1 VRPASRPEYRAVNRR
16 VKGALMPTNAI
27 SAAKASPRKSG
38 ARRRAAGP
46 DKVVLTN
53 RSALVGKYGTR
64 GVARIDT
71 ALAKLIDADRG
82 RGIATVVIA
91 LDDPDAMAVTG
102 AAPVTDVADA
112 AGNKSAVDAVY
123 RTYTPDYVM
132 LLGSID
138 VIPHQPLRNPVYD
151 GVNDV
156 DRLAYGDLPYA
167 CNAPYSDDPTDFIGP
182 DRVVGRLADVTGAST
197 PTVLVKLL
205 GRAVSWSSRPRSDY
219 EAHLGITA
227 NVWQRSTVLSLRK
240 LFAAAEVHSSPGEGP
255 GWERTLLRR
264 RVHFINCHGAES
276 EPRFFGQEGSNY
288 PVSHES
294 AQVAGRVSPGT
305 IVAAECCYG
314 CELWAPTDDVL
325 SMPMAYLANGA
336 AGYWGASTIAY
347 GPADANG
354 DADLVCAYFVAAVL
368 DGASIGRAALEA
380 RQRFVRGTTV
390 LSPVSTK
397 TLAQFNLLGDPSVHP
412 VLPVATPKARVA
424 QARKGR
430 RERLLELA
438 IANLRDTSITREE
451 AVATRAVGTLD
462 TVLTGDTPM
471 IEPHPHTFAVAP
483 PPLAAILPPPPQV
496 QLDADARFQ
505 VVLGQGE
512 TTGRAAVGLVN
523 VVAVEAREEGG
534 QIVARR
540 VLHSK

>member
-1 VRPASRPEYRAVNRR
+1 
-16 VKGALMPTNAI
+16 MPTNANSNAI
-27 SAAKASPRKSG
+27 AKSAP
-38 ARRRAAGP
+38 RRASAKKSAGTGRAAAP

-64 GVARIDT
+64 GVARIDA
-71 ALAKLIDADRG
+71 ALAKLVDADRG
-82 RGIATVVIA
+82 RGIATVVFA
-91 LDDPDAMAVTG
+91 LDDPEAMTAVGT
-102 AAPVTDVADA
+102 APVTDAADA
-112 AGNKSAVDAVY
+112 ERNKAAVDAVY
-123 RTYTPDYVM
+123 RAYTPDYVM

-167 CNAPYSDDPTDFIGP
+167 CNAPYSDDATDFIGP

-197 PTVLVKLL
+197 PSVLVKLL
-205 GRAVSWSSRPRSDY
+205 GRAASWSSRPRSDY

-255 GWERTLLRR
+255 GWERALLRR

-276 EPRFFGQEGSNY
+276 EPRFFGQEGDNY

-314 CELWAPTDDVL
+314 SELWAPTADVL

-390 LSPVSTK
+390 LSPVNTK

-412 VLPVATPKARVA
+412 VLPVAAPKGRVVG

-430 RERLLELA
+430 RGRLLELA
-438 IANLRDTSITREE
+438 IANLRDTSVTREE
-451 AVATRAVGTLD
+451 DGAARAGGTLD
-462 TVLTGDTPM
+462 AVLAGVDTPM
-471 IEPHPHTFAVAP
+471 IEPQSHTFAVAP

-505 VVLGQGE
+505 VVLGREE
-512 TTGRAAVGLVN
+512 TTDRAAAAGVVHI
-523 VVAVEAREEGG
+523 VAVEAREEDG

>member
-1 VRPASRPEYRAVNRR
+1 MDVVGRLTLDPVDLQEPLLGHEHSHCPRERRSAIARCGRGDSAGVPCGRSAREGGVDADERDANTTAKSAPRRRRPEV
-16 VKGALMPTNAI
+16 G
-27 SAAKASPRKSG
+27 G
-38 ARRRAAGP
+38 HGRAAAP

-64 GVARIDT
+64 GVARIDA
-71 ALAKLIDADRG
+71 ALAKLVDADRG
-82 RGIATVVIA
+82 RGIATVVFA
-91 LDDPDAMAVTG
+91 LDDPEAMTAVGT
-102 AAPVTDVADA
+102 APVTDAADA
-112 AGNKSAVDAVY
+112 ERNKAAVDAVY
-123 RTYTPDYVM
+123 RAYTPDYVM

-167 CNAPYSDDPTDFIGP
+167 CNAPYSDDATDFIGP

-197 PTVLVKLL
+197 PSVLVKLL
-205 GRAVSWSSRPRSDY
+205 GRATSWSSRPRSDY

-255 GWERTLLRR
+255 GWERALLRR

-276 EPRFFGQEGSNY
+276 EPRFFGQEGDNY

-314 CELWAPTDDVL
+314 SELWAPTADVL

-368 DGASIGRAALEA
+368 DGASIGRATLEA
-380 RQRFVRGTTV
+380 APAVRARHDRAVAGEHQDAGPVQPARRSVRPSRPARGRAEGTRGRPGPQR
-390 LSPVSTK
+390 
-397 TLAQFNLLGDPSVHP
+397 PS
-412 VLPVATPKARVA
+412 R
-424 QARKGR
+424 
-430 RERLLELA
+430 RLLELA
-438 IANLRDTSITREE
+438 IANLRDTSVTREE
-451 AVATRAVGTLD
+451 DGAARAERRSMRCWRASTR
-462 TVLTGDTPM
+462 
-471 IEPHPHTFAVAP
+471 
-483 PPLAAILPPPPQV
+483 
-496 QLDADARFQ
+496 R
-505 VVLGQGE
+505 
-512 TTGRAAVGLVN
+512 
-523 VVAVEAREEGG
+523 
-534 QIVARR
+534 
-540 VLHSK
+540 

>member
-1 VRPASRPEYRAVNRR
+1 MSPASTP
-16 VKGALMPTNAI
+16 
-27 SAAKASPRKSG
+27 
-38 ARRRAAGP
+38 
-46 DKVVLTN
+46 
-53 RSALVGKYGTR
+53 RSAKLV
-64 GVARIDT
+64 
-71 ALAKLIDADRG
+71 DADRG
-82 RGIATVVIA
+82 RGIATVVFA
-91 LDDPDAMAVTG
+91 LDDPEAMTAVGT
-102 AAPVTDVADA
+102 APVTDAADA
-112 AGNKSAVDAVY
+112 ERNKAAVDAVY
-123 RTYTPDYVM
+123 RAYTPDYVM

-167 CNAPYSDDPTDFIGP
+167 CNAPYSDDATDFIGP

-197 PTVLVKLL
+197 PSVLVKLL
-205 GRAVSWSSRPRSDY
+205 GRAASWSSRPRSDY

-240 LFAAAEVHSSPGEGP
+240 LFAAAEVHGSPGEGP
-255 GWERTLLRR
+255 GWERALLRR

-276 EPRFFGQEGSNY
+276 EPRFFGQEGDNY

-314 CELWAPTDDVL
+314 GELWAPTADVL

-390 LSPVSTK
+390 LSPVNTK

-412 VLPVATPKARVA
+412 VLPVAAPKGRVVG

-430 RERLLELA
+430 RGRLLELA
-438 IANLRDTSITREE
+438 IANLRDTSVTREE
-451 AVATRAVGTLD
+451 DGAAPRWKGRSMRCWRASTRRSSSRSPTPSRWHRRRSPPSSRRRPRSSSMPTRASRSSWVERKPPTKPPRPVWSTSSQWRRAKRTARSSPVGCCTQSD
-462 TVLTGDTPM
+462 RQRWG
-471 IEPHPHTFAVAP
+471 H
-483 PPLAAILPPPPQV
+483 
-496 QLDADARFQ
+496 
-505 VVLGQGE
+505 GW
-512 TTGRAAVGLVN
+512 
-523 VVAVEAREEGG
+523 
-534 QIVARR
+534 
-540 VLHSK
+540 